1 MREGRVVKWDDMMC
15 LSVERTQNVFTKP
28 KKTIKSVI
36 SGGLRGGAGA
46 FPRLIDGLK
55 EWLPPE
61 GLSIP
66 PLMGLRFFGA
76 LIDQTE
82 ERSVISERV
91 AGSAGGSSG
100 RPGETGAP
108 SISTAKLWMWR
119 SIVKVEIVAAI
130 AHGIVLVLRF
140 NSRVPVYKLRIL
152 SVMKDWIPSA
162 LFGLPLRGRFD
173 MRIGDAW

>member
-1 MREGRVVKWDDMMC
+1 MSD
-15 LSVERTQNVFTKP
+15 ERTQNVFTKP
-28 KKTIKSVI
+28 NKTIKSVI
-36 SGGLRGGAGA
+36 GGGLRGGAGA

-66 PLMGLRFFGA
+66 PLMVLRFVGA
-76 LIDQTE
+76 LIEQTE

-91 AGSAGGSSG
+91 AGRAGGSSG
-100 RPGETGAP
+100 RPGETGA
-108 SISTAKLWMWR
+108 SMISTAKLWRWR

-130 AHGIVLVLRF
+130 AHGIALELRF
-140 NSRVPVYKLRIL
+140 TSRVPVYKLRIL

-162 LFGLPLRGRFD
+162 LFGFPLQGSFD